1 MGGIRMLV
9 IDVISLIGLVICLTT
24 LIIGGVKR
32 DLDLYGIGGV
42 MFLAWVIIN
51 IIFQIGA
58 CWQRSD
64 DAERAQKCQ
73 NKETTWET
81 EYTQH

>member
-32 DLDLYGIGGV
+32 DLDLYGIGVV
-42 MFLAWVIIN
+42 MFLLWVLIN
-51 IIFQIGA
+51 IAFQLGA
-58 CWQRSD
+58 GWQRSD

>member
-32 DLDLYGIGGV
+32 DLDLYEIGVV
-42 MFLAWVIIN
+42 MFLLWVLIN
-51 IIFQIGA
+51 IAFQFGA
-58 CWQRSD
+58 GWQRMD
-64 DAERAQKCQ
+64 DAERTQKYQ
-73 NKETTWET
+73 NTKTKWET
-81 EYTQH
+81 EYTQY